1 MLSKFFKNVW
11 CLFRETWLEFMD
23 VNPFQM
29 GAALAYYA
37 IFSLPPMII
46 IILNAAGL
54 FYGREAVEGQIYYF
68 MKDYIGPEGALQVQE
83 MVGNISQ
90 ASGFTLATAIG
101 LIALLIAATG
111 AFISLQDSLNFIWN
125 VKPKPRKAYMK
136 LLRDR
141 FMSFLLILGIT
152 SLLLAMVVIQGALS
166 WLGNHLLIDVD
177 FHTIFI
183 ANAVNLALSTLVIA
197 FLFAAVYKFLP
208 DVDIYW
214 RDVRVGAG
222 VTAAL
227 FTIGKIII
235 AAYMGTTNVATVY
248 GAAGIIAIL
257 LVWVFYSSQILFF
270 GAVFTKVYSRKYG
283 SDIYPNQY
291 AVRVSYQE
299 VEMGHRRVNK
309 GKGKYELSK
318 ENSAE
323 NTDMPSPTVEIPKPE
338 K

>member
-11 CLFRETWLEFMD
+11 CLFREAWLEFLD

-54 FYGREAVEGQIYYF
+54 FYGRQAVEGQIYYF

-90 ASGFTLATAIG
+90 ASGLTLATVIG
-101 LIALLIAATG
+101 FIALFIAATG
-111 AFISLQDSLNFIWN
+111 AFISLQDSLNFIWR
-125 VKPKPRKAYMK
+125 VKPKPKRAYLK
-136 LLRDR
+136 LIRDR
-141 FMSFLLILGIT
+141 LMSFLLIMGIT
-152 SLLLAMVVIQGALS
+152 SLLLVLVLVQAAFAWV
-166 WLGNHLLIDVD
+166 GNHLLVEIEGSKV
-177 FHTIFI
+177 FI
-183 ANAVNLALSTLVIA
+183 ASAMNLALSTIVIA

-208 DVDIYW
+208 DVDIKW

-235 AAYMGTTNVATVY
+235 GAYMGTTNVASVY

-270 GAVFTKVYSRKYG
+270 GAVFTLVYSRKYG
-283 SDIYPNQY
+283 SNIYPSQY
-291 AVRVSYQE
+291 AVKVAIQE
-299 VEMGHRRVNK
+299 VEMGKRAVNK
-309 GKGKYELSK
+309 DKGKYE
-318 ENSAE
+318 EPEVPEGAE
-323 NTDMPSPTVEIPKPE
+323 PVTVTATEKPE